1 MRKIKETKMNYYE
14 TLPEGYEEY
23 YVIDAENKKTGVIL
37 NIIAIA
43 IWLGFIVAAL
53 LIKRIDFGE
62 IDFGLTYIFYLLG
75 FFAVYFAYLI
85 LHELTHG
92 LFYKIFTRRKLR
104 FGFNLFVAFCGVPDI
119 YVKKVPMIITTLAPF
134 VIFTVIGLP
143 LLFIIP
149 DVKLFIVAAAVVGGH
164 LGGCIGDL
172 YVAFLL
178 IFKFKGL
185 DLLMNDT
192 GPKQT
197 FYLKK

>member
-1 MRKIKETKMNYYE
+1 MNYYE